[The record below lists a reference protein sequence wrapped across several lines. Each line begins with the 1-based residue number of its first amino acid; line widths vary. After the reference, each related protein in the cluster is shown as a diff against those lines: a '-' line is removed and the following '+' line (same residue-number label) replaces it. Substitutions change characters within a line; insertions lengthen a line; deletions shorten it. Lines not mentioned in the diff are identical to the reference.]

1 MNSNNTPPP
10 DITAVHITNDRLGF
24 DLEDGRTVSVPLAFY
39 PTLMLAKRSDRDNF
53 EICHS
58 SVHWPTL
65 DCDIS
70 SDGLLRGLKEA
81 RSFAQKARKRQGSTA
96 PV

>member
-1 MNSNNTPPP
+1 MKSNSLPP
-10 DITAVHITNDRLGF
+10 DITGVHITNDRLGF
-24 DLEDGRTVSVPLAFY
+24 DLEDGRGVSVPKAFY

-53 EICHS
+53 QIWHS
-58 SVHWPTL
+58 SVHWTAL
-65 DCDIS
+65 DCDSS

-81 RSFAQKARKRQGSTA
+81 RSFAQKARKQKSSTT